1 MEPIWGGWRKRSITA
16 WVDATKSFL
25 RYQRL
30 ALLACW
36 SRASARVARRSILLS
51 SVPADLPSHMPS
63 CPSAWLQG
71 RQRQMEPEEVKKK
84 KKKKLF
90 IRESGH
96 YDCFPEAPLEWNQAQ
111 WKVLRQPI
119 FTFSADPRG
128 EKYSRMRCE
137 RRNSFSSFT
146 AGLCKSL
153 HSINLK
159 HHPS

>member
-84 KKKKLF
+84 KKKSFLLENLDIMTVFQKPRWSGTKLSERF
-90 IRESGH
+90 FDSLFLPSLLIRVERNIH
-96 YDCFPEAPLEWNQAQ
+96 VCDVNEETVFRPLLQAS
-111 WKVLRQPI
+111 V
-119 FTFSADPRG
+119 
-128 EKYSRMRCE
+128 
-137 RRNSFSSFT
+137 
-146 AGLCKSL
+146 
-153 HSINLK
+153 NLYTQ
-159 HHPS
+159 